1 MSFPVLQ
8 APSVIEQIKARLS
21 AWQNRPISF
30 FMRVA
35 GCLGWVGQELAQ
47 HSTGQTRQHER
58 TTEGSSQDI
67 GITTDKA
74 CCTALWHRKIA
85 LQDTTRHFFD
95 GVGLLIQV
103 RRYRVNEP

>member
-1 MSFPVLQ
+1 MSLPVLQ
-8 APSVIEQIKARLS
+8 APSVIEQINARLS

-58 TTEGSSQDI
+58 TTEGSSRDI
-67 GITTDKA
+67 GITTGKA

-85 LQDTTRHFFD
+85 PQGTARHFFD
-95 GVGLLIQV
+95 SVGLLIQV
-103 RRYRVNEP
+103 RRYHVNEP

>member
-67 GITTDKA
+67 GITTGMRVALHYGTERLRCKTPHA
-74 CCTALWHRKIA
+74 IFLTALA
-85 LQDTTRHFFD
+85 
-95 GVGLLIQV
+95 
-103 RRYRVNEP
+103 Y

>member
-1 MSFPVLQ
+1 MSLPVLQ
-8 APSVIEQIKARLS
+8 APSVIEQINARLS

-58 TTEGSSQDI
+58 TTEGSSRDI
-67 GITTDKA
+67 GITTGRRVALHYGTEKSHRKRPHA
-74 CCTALWHRKIA
+74 IFLTALA
-85 LQDTTRHFFD
+85 
-95 GVGLLIQV
+95 
-103 RRYRVNEP
+103 Y